1 MAVPIPKTTF
11 KITPVTIN
19 ALGANLANTI
29 IAAERMNA
37 ITIIKANKMIV
48 FVFNVKVFPE
58 P

>member
-29 IAAERMNA
+29 IAAEDECHDYN
-37 ITIIKANKMIV
+37 KANNMIV
-48 FVFNVKVFPE
+48 LVFNVKVFPE